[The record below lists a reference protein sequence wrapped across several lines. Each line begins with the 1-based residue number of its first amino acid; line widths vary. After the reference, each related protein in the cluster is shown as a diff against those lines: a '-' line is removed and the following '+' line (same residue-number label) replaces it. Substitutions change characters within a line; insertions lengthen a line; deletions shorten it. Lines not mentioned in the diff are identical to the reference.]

1 MSLLT
6 RLERSLGRFAI
17 PHLSLYLVI
26 GQVLFLGL
34 ALMGSFDLER
44 IALLP
49 LAVRAGEVWRLVT
62 YLFMPLVSVLT
73 MTGALFLAF
82 SLYMFYLM
90 GSALEHF
97 WGEFRFNAYIF
108 IGWALT
114 TALAFIFPG
123 SYGANTFVMLSVFLA
138 FAWLNPDF
146 EILIFFIL
154 PVKIK
159 WLALF
164 QWLSYGFLLVV
175 SPWPVRVM
183 ILASI
188 GNFLVFFGHDI
199 VLRARSGRRRMA
211 QQTRQFSAQ
220 RDEDEPR
227 HRCHACGKTDLTH
240 PQLEFRYCSKCAGE
254 ECYCSEHIANHAHT
268 VVETKKN

>member
-6 RLERSLGRFAI
+6 RLERTLGRLAI
-17 PHLSLYLVI
+17 PNLSLYLVV

-34 ALMGSFDLER
+34 ALLGSFDLER

-49 LAVRAGEVWRLVT
+49 LAVREGEVWRLVT

-114 TALAFIFPG
+114 TAMAFIFPG
-123 SYGANTFVMLSVFLA
+123 SYAANTFLILSVFLA

-164 QWLSYGFLLVV
+164 QWLTYGFLLVV

-183 ILASI
+183 ILASV
-188 GNFLVFFGHDI
+188 GNFLVFFGRDI
-199 VLRARSGRRRMA
+199 VLRAGSGRRRMV
-211 QQTRQFSAQ
+211 QQTRQFGAKS
-220 RDEDEPR
+220 DEDEPR
-227 HRCHACGKTDLTH
+227 HRCHVCGKTDLTH

-254 ECYCSEHIANHAHT
+254 ECYCREHLTNHAHT
-268 VVETKKN
+268 VMETKKN